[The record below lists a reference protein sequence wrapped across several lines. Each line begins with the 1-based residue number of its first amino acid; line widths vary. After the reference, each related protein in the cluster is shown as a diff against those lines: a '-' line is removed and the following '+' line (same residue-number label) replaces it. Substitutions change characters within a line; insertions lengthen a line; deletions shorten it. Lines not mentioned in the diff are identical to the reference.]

1 MDNYVCTKEKT
12 PSIAHVYWMS
22 DSCIAIPMCIYRFFV
37 CIYTCMLPRQL
48 DCWDNTLA
56 LGCSVGILSIVHEG
70 GGGLSVDEGEGTDVY
85 DYYSYYSIKNN
96 HTHYN

>member
-1 MDNYVCTKEKT
+1 
-12 PSIAHVYWMS
+12 MS

-37 CIYTCMLPRQL
+37 YIHVHV
-48 DCWDNTLA
+48 A
-56 LGCSVGILSIVHEG
+56 SSVGLLRQYPSAGVQCVCLLDSSRAEG
-70 GGGLSVDEGEGTDVY
+70 GDILVDEADGTDVY

>member
-1 MDNYVCTKEKT
+1 MDNYVCSKEKT

-22 DSCIAIPMCIYRFFV
+22 DSFIAIPMCIYRFFV
-37 CIYTCMLPRQL
+37 YIHVHV
-48 DCWDNTLA
+48 A
-56 LGCSVGILSIVHEG
+56 SSVGLLRQYPGAGVQCVCLRAEG
-70 GGGLSVDEGEGTDVY
+70 GGGILVGEGDGTDVY